1 MKKTMDRVAVHVRP
15 EKPDPR
21 DFLDFRTLA
30 QSSHPNLWQKHLK
43 TPPLRAKGTRGSG
56 QRFQQQ

>member
-1 MKKTMDRVAVHVRP
+1 MDRVAVHVRP